1 MTSSQEKTKVVET
14 SSRVWTA
21 MSMTEELLE
30 TSAVRGLL
38 YCSRERICKSF
49 QGYEWKELLGHS
61 IVSNYHGEW
70 EGLTGHNIV
79 PNYHVGTKP
88 EWDFV
93 LSCAAF
99 EDSSTQG
106 HFSDKAS

>member
-61 IVSNYHGEW
+61 IVSNYHGGW

-88 EWDFV
+88 EWD
-93 LSCAAF
+93 LCA
-99 EDSSTQG
+99 ELCSV
-106 HFSDKAS
+106 